1 MLSSQH
7 RIYVIPNSFYA
18 IMIFQVI
25 FHGVQFLVL
34 NLSVSCVCQF
44 SLVVECFH
52 LYFAIVYCEP
62 ILAGLFLYCKSLW

>member
-1 MLSSQH
+1 
-7 RIYVIPNSFYA
+7 
-18 IMIFQVI
+18 MIFQVI
-25 FHGVQFLVL
+25 FRSVQFLVL
-34 NLSVSCVCQF
+34 NLPVSCVCQF